1 MRRRRWL
8 PCGLA
13 SALLIAAPTAAADLG
28 HGDPE
33 GTGCVPPA
41 HSYASGGAP
50 GGGAVDDP
58 LFARQWGLDQ
68 VNAPEAW
75 ARGARGEGAVIA
87 VIDTGVDLEHPDL
100 KDKLVGGIDL
110 VAGETDCPRGPQ
122 DEHGRGTHVA
132 GIAAAAT
139 DNGIGIAGVA
149 PRARIM
155 PVRVLDAEGVGSLE
169 NIAAG
174 IRWAVDN
181 GAHVLNLS
189 FAELPVRGQ
198 DEAIN
203 SDIEAAVNY
212 AWAKGAVIVAA
223 GGDAPSLCSYPSYAR
238 QAICVPGTD
247 RRGLPAYYSSLAGK
261 GPERDASGRRE
272 PLRSFRGPG
281 GAGTILAE
289 DDENVWGPIWPGA
302 KADSG
307 AIDGYDALA
316 GTAMATPFVS
326 GVAALLVGQGLT
338 NQQIIDRLAATAFK
352 PAFLEP
358 APTFDPVYG
367 FGIVDADAATAG

>member
-1 MRRRRWL
+1 MRHVVWL
-8 PCGLA
+8 LGALACALLMAAPA
-13 SALLIAAPTAAADLG
+13 SAGLEQG
-28 HGDPE
+28 
-33 GTGCVPPA
+33 VPNTKVCSPKTF
-41 HSYASGGAP
+41 SYDSGGAP
-50 GGGAVDDP
+50 GSGVVNDP
-58 LFARQWGLDQ
+58 LFARQWGLDLI
-68 VNAPEAW
+68 NAPEAW
-75 ARGARGEGAVIA
+75 ARGAKGAGAVIA
-87 VIDTGVDLEHPDL
+87 VIDTGVDLNHPDL
-100 KDKLVGGIDL
+100 RGRLVGGIDL

-155 PVRVLDAEGVGSLE
+155 PVRVLDAEGVGSIE
-169 NIAAG
+169 DIAAG
-174 IRWAVDN
+174 IRWAADN

-238 QAICVPGTD
+238 QAICVAASD
-247 RRGLPAYYSSLAGK
+247 RRGLPTYYSSLTGK
-261 GPERDASGRRE
+261 GPESDAPVWRE
-272 PLRSFRGPG
+272 PLRALRGPD
-281 GAGTILAE
+281 GAGTVLAE
-289 DDENVWGPIWPGA
+289 DDENIWGPIWPGA
-302 KADSG
+302 KADGG
-307 AIDGYDALA
+307 AIEGYDALA
-316 GTAMATPFVS
+316 GTGMATPFVS

-338 NQQIIDRLAATAFK
+338 NQQIIDRLTVPYDGPVA
-352 PAFLEP
+352 LE
-358 APTFDPVYG
+358 
-367 FGIVDADAATAG
+367 IVDADAATAG